1 MKIGD
6 YLAIVKELTA
16 MDKYI
21 YFGSNKG
28 QLLDLFDALANDF
41 GIKNPF
47 DGASKL
53 SVDVGINKGAI
64 YEDLMIY
71 KY

>member
-1 MKIGD
+1 
-6 YLAIVKELTA
+6 